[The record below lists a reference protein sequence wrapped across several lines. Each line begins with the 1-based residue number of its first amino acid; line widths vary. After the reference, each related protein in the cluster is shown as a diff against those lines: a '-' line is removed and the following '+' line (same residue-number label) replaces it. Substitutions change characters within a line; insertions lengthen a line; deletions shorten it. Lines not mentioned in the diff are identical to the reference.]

1 MSLDPASMRRSYER
15 AALDAAD
22 LAATP
27 AEQFARWLADAVAAG
42 VTEPNAMT
50 LATADAQGRPS
61 ARTVLLKHVDELG
74 FALYTNLLSRKGR
87 ELAANPYASL
97 VFPWLALE
105 RQVVVVGRAELV
117 AREEVAAYFASRP
130 HGSQVGAWASHQS
143 QVVDSR
149 ATLEQRYAEL
159 AARWPDEVP
168 VPEHWGGWRVVPDT
182 VEFWQGRPSRLHDR
196 LRYRRGSDGGWRVE
210 RLEP

>member
-1 MSLDPASMRRSYER
+1 MRRSYER